1 MTTKQTRLA
10 RITAAVTVAAAAA
23 LVPAGVAAAAP
34 AQDPPPFT
42 GCTPGKQ
49 SAVVEA
55 LPSTAEV
62 ANYTVTVHAAPGAE
76 QCFLSGSPT
85 DFGFSLNGSP
95 RPADVQPTGED
106 GYVVAFGDG
115 APVQFDIHVPNSG
128 GPAHA
133 NETTFKPIPASDVTF
148 TAYGP
153 ITVDAGTTAGP
164 ITSAAR

>member
-10 RITAAVTVAAAAA
+10 RITAAVTMAAAAA
-23 LVPAGVAAAAP
+23 LVPAGVASAAP
-34 AQDPPPFT
+34 AETPPFT
-42 GCTPGKQ
+42 GCTEGNQK
-49 SAVVEA
+49 AVVEA

-62 ANYTVTVHAAPGAE
+62 ANYTVTVYAKPGAA
-76 QCFLSGSPT
+76 QCFLGGTPT

-106 GYVVAFGDG
+106 GYRVPFGDG
-115 APVQFDIHVPNSG
+115 APVTFDIHVPDSG

-133 NETTFKPIPASDVTF
+133 NETTFKPIPGSDVTF

-153 ITVDAGTTAGP
+153 ITVDAGMTAGP